1 MTRPT
6 VKRGRISGSRNRWAI
21 IGASIGLVGLIGVV
35 TVGSLVTSK
44 AAGASARAVRIADA
58 YDHAAGAIAAEE
70 SLERKYRLE
79 PGPVPKAAHAAAEA
93 SLQQAMRQVAVL
105 GDSADRNL
113 ARVVLREHEAYVAAS
128 ARLFLSV
135 DRHDPV
141 AVTNSIDTRS
151 VDPVFHVMEQQ
162 VYGAAAHH
170 ELTALNAAA
179 SVRNIGRFV
188 LTVDLITLLAGIG
201 LVVGAAVVV
210 TSYQRALQ
218 SESEHNRHQA
228 LHDPLTDLPNR
239 TLFQDRTGVALR
251 AAARSGATV
260 AGCSWISTGLKKSTT
275 PSATTT
281 VMSSFSRW
289 PIGSGNPCV
298 MPTPWPASVATSSR
312 FFSPFPDGERH

>member
-1 MTRPT
+1 MAPSRSKRGFVTSDVDRRRRFSASALCRQRVTRPT

-179 SVRNIGRFV
+179 SVRNIGRF
-188 LTVDLITLLAGIG
+188 
-201 LVVGAAVVV
+201 GAHRR
-210 TSYQRALQ
+210 SD
-218 SESEHNRHQA
+218 H
-228 LHDPLTDLPNR
+228 
-239 TLFQDRTGVALR
+239 
-251 AAARSGATV
+251 AACGNRSGRRRQQ
-260 AGCSWISTGLKKSTT
+260 
-275 PSATTT
+275 
-281 VMSSFSRW
+281 SS
-289 PIGSGNPCV
+289 
-298 MPTPWPASVATSSR
+298 
-312 FFSPFPDGERH
+312 